1 MEAFSALLDTKSRI
15 RSLSRVAARVQAPSW
30 SLPFALAIVCFA
42 TFGLLIPSLG
52 FYQDD
57 WHHIYYAYARDLDSL
72 KELFLFDN
80 RPVAALFY
88 IPTFKLLGFQA
99 IHWQLFSLT
108 IRSLAVIAAWLCVD
122 ALWPGHKRVA
132 AWTALVFAVYPLFNL
147 QALSVVYSMHWAG
160 YLLFLISLWAMIQSI
175 RQPQRYLP
183 FTALAVVTAGL
194 HLALLE
200 YFAGVELARPLVLWF
215 LQARQAEPGGRRA
228 RRTLRL
234 WLPYLGLLAV
244 YAVYRVFLLP
254 TPASNPGQN
263 PVPALLSALIHT
275 PPEGILR
282 LAQKVLQ
289 DTTSILFTAWSSVIS
304 PQLFEI
310 TISAN
315 VKALLVA
322 LVLGLALYLYFSALH
337 TEQSASSQSG
347 EAWQRQALV
356 LGMALTVLGPL
367 PAWLI
372 DRDITNA
379 NPLWSSR
386 FGLPAMLGASLV
398 VVALAHTLLLNRR
411 TRTMLLCALVGLAA
425 GWQVLNANDYRW
437 AWSKQSAF
445 YQQLYWRA
453 PYILPD
459 TALLS
464 DGEFLPYMGEYPTAF
479 AVSTLYPKQDPAASS
494 IDHWYFSLY
503 KHFDAQRQDLVQ
515 GITLQDSTYSSHF
528 SADSRNSLVISY
540 DPEHNQCLWVLNP
553 QERDAPGLPDIIREV
568 LDASNLGRIQA
579 ASPQQKPFPAQV
591 FGPAPA
597 DNWCYYFEKGDLARQ
612 LQDWGQV
619 VDLWKQADGA
629 GFHPGSGVEYVPF
642 IEGFAY
648 QGDWQ
653 SAEKMSLQA
662 NRITQG
668 MRPLLCGVWQ
678 DVLSATPASA
688 GRQATWEN
696 LQDRL
701 DCSS

>member
-1 MEAFSALLDTKSRI
+1 LEAFSALLETKSRI
-15 RSLSRVAARVQAPSW
+15 RSLSKVAARVQAPSW
-30 SLPFALAIVCFA
+30 SLPVALAIVCFI
-42 TFGLLIPSLG
+42 TFGLFIPSLG

-57 WHHIYYAYARDLDSL
+57 WHHVYYAYARGLDSL

-80 RPVAALFY
+80 RPFAALFY
-88 IPTFKLLGFQA
+88 IPAFKLLGFQA
-99 IHWQLFSLT
+99 LHWQLFSLA
-108 IRSLAVIAAWLCVD
+108 IRSLAVIAAWLCVG
-122 ALWPGHKRVA
+122 ALWPGHTRAA

-147 QALSVVYSMHWAG
+147 QSLSVVYSMHWMG

-175 RQPQRYLP
+175 RQPRRYAV
-183 FTALAVVTAGL
+183 FTALSLVTAGL

-215 LQARQAEPGGRRA
+215 LQAGQPAKRRA
-228 RRTLRL
+228 RGALRL
-234 WLPYLGLLAV
+234 WLPYLGLLAF

-263 PVPALLSALIHT
+263 PVPPLLAALVNAPL
-275 PPEGILR
+275 EGILR
-282 LAQKVLQ
+282 LVQKVLQ
-289 DTTSILFTAWSSVIS
+289 DTTSILFTAWSSAIS

-310 TISAN
+310 SLSAN
-315 VKALLVA
+315 VKALLVGLA
-322 LVLGLALYLYFSALH
+322 LGLALYLYFSTLH
-337 TEQSASSQSG
+337 TGKNTVPPSG
-347 EAWQRQALV
+347 EAWQRQALA
-356 LGMALTVLGPL
+356 LGLALTVLGPL

-398 VVALAHTLLLNRR
+398 IVALVYSLLLDRR
-411 TRTMLLCALVGLAA
+411 YRTALLCALVGLAA
-425 GWQVLNANDYRW
+425 SWQVLNSNDFRW
-437 AWSKQSAF
+437 AWSKQSTF

-479 AVSTLYPKQDPAASS
+479 AVSTLYPKQDAASSS

-503 KHFDAQRQDLVQ
+503 KHFDAQRQDLVR
-515 GITLQDSTYSSHF
+515 GMTLEDSTYSSHF
-528 SADSRNSLVISY
+528 SADSRNSLVISFV
-540 DPEHNQCLWVLNP
+540 PENGQCLWVLSA
-553 QERDAPGLPDIIREV
+553 QDRDIPGLPDIIREV
-568 LDASNLGRIQA
+568 LDASNLSRIQA
-579 ASPQQKPFPAQV
+579 DSPEKGPYPAQI
-591 FGPAPA
+591 FGDAHT
-597 DNWCYYFEKGDLARQ
+597 DSWCYYFEKGDLARQ
-612 LQDWGQV
+612 SRDWSQV
-619 VDLWKQADGA
+619 VDLWNQADKA
-629 GFHPGSGVEYVPF
+629 GFHPSSGVEYVPF
-642 IEGFAY
+642 IQGFAY
-648 QGDWQ
+648 TEEWQ

-662 NRITQG
+662 NRISQG

-678 DVLSATPASA
+678 DILAGTTASA
-688 GRQATWEN
+688 ARQAAWEN

-701 DCSS
+701 DCSP